1 MILYF
6 FCMTTFWALSPSV
19 GGDSWDGRAQGSL
32 LFEFYLTSVAPIDK
46 TNVVPSQYVSSK
58 HFMSFIGWMF
68 ALLEKCVN
76 YQCCWWESVTC
87 DTSPMC

>member
-1 MILYF
+1 
-6 FCMTTFWALSPSV
+6 MTTFWALSPSV

-76 YQCCWWESVTC
+76 YQFFFFLLLVGKCHL
-87 DTSPMC
+87 